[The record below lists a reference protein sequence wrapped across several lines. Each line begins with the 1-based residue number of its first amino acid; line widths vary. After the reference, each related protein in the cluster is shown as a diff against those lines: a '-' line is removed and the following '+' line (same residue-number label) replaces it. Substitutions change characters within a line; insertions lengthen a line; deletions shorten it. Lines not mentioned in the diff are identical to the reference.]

1 MTRRTTLL
9 LALQAILFAAASLV
23 HAGVLFSG
31 YEHSRAAT
39 AEGVIALVL
48 AAGLVVSLVRPASAR
63 TGALVA
69 QGFALLG
76 TLVGAFTIAIGVGPQ
91 TTADYVFHA
100 VVLALL
106 ISGLILTRRTASAS

>member
-1 MTRRTTLL
+1 MTRWTTLL

-23 HAGVLFSG
+23 HAGVLVTG

-48 AAGLVVSLVRPASAR
+48 AAGFVVSLARPASAR
-63 TGALVA
+63 TSALVA

-76 TLVGAFTIAIGVGPQ
+76 TLVGASTIAIGVGPQ
-91 TTADYVFHA
+91 TTADSVFHA
-100 VVLALL
+100 GVLALL
-106 ISGLILTRRTASAS
+106 IPGLILTRRIASGS